1 MQRTL
6 IAIGLAAGLAAC
18 GDGVGPGDDATVS
31 LSFTT
36 RAGGAAAAPGF
47 SASVMADPLVDGT
60 NTLVITKGEIVL
72 REIELEHEDS
82 DGCDSPMDDDG
93 CEEFET
99 GPILVDLPLDGSVE
113 TEVTIA
119 PPVGTYDEL
128 EFEIHKISED
138 DADDAGFRA
147 DYPHMAGT
155 SIRVEGTFN
164 GTAFVYE
171 TDLDV
176 EQEFDLAPPIT
187 ITETSGAVN
196 VTVLLDLNQWFRDG
210 SGALVDPA
218 TGNRGGVNESLIKE
232 NITQSVEAFED
243 DDHDGHDDDD

>member
-1 MQRTL
+1 VLRTL
-6 IAIGLAAGLAAC
+6 IAIGLVAGLAAC
-18 GDGVGPGDDATVS
+18 SDGVGPSDDATIS

-36 RAGGAAAAPGF
+36 RAGEAAAAPGY
-47 SASVMADPLVDGT
+47 SASVMADTLVDDT

-82 DGCDSPMDDDG
+82 DGCDSMMDDDG

-99 GPILVDLPLDGSVE
+99 GPILVDLPLNGSVE

-119 PPVGTYDEL
+119 PPAGTYDEL
-128 EFEIHKISED
+128 EFEIHKVSED
-138 DADDAGFRA
+138 DAVDAAFRA
-147 DYPHMAGT
+147 DYPHMAGK

-164 GTAFVYE
+164 GEAFVYE

-176 EQEFDLAPPIT
+176 EQEFDLVPPIT
-187 ITETSGAVN
+187 VSDTTTAVN
-196 VTVLLDLNQWFRDG
+196 VTVLLDLNQWFRNG
-210 SGALVDPA
+210 SGNLVNPE
-218 TGNRGGVNESLIKE
+218 TGNAGGINESLIKE
-232 NITQSVEAFED
+232 NIKRSVEAFED